1 MLAFAL
7 ALAASVNGLPLGELA
22 PQALPASGCAAYLFT
37 TGEKRHFVA
46 VATAGQIRL
55 ALDGK
60 PVDLARSAQV
70 GAAGYGLATD
80 TEYRAGDLLAALSLT
95 VSERSDLRDGA
106 AVSAA
111 TLRIDRPGQDGV
123 VVPLVGM
130 IGCAP

>member
-1 MLAFAL
+1 MLAFVL
-7 ALAASVNGLPLGELA
+7 ALATSVNGLPLGELA

-46 VATAGQIRL
+46 VASAGSIRV

-60 PVDLARSAQV
+60 PVDLPRAAQV
-70 GAAGYGLATD
+70 GAAGYGLAAD
-80 TEYRAGDLLAALSLT
+80 TEYRAGDLLAALALT

-106 AVSAA
+106 AVPAA

>member
-22 PQALPASGCAAYLFT
+22 PQALPPSGCAAYLFT

-46 VATAGQIRL
+46 VASAGSIRV

-60 PVDLARSAQV
+60 PVDLPRAAQV
-70 GAAGYGLATD
+70 GAAGYGLAAD
-80 TEYRAGDLLAALSLT
+80 TEYRAGDLLAALALT

-106 AVSAA
+106 AVPAA